1 MPRSASQSVS
11 ELLAKWRDGDQE
23 ALHAVV
29 PLVYNQLRR
38 VAHRYLRGERSNHTL
53 QSTALVH
60 EAYLRLAHESTRQFA
75 NRAHFF
81 AVAARLMRQIL
92 VDFAR
97 NHRAAKRGGGA
108 YRLTVNEAMASPG
121 DRDMDLLALDR
132 ALEQLAQ
139 LDPQQSRIVELR
151 FFCGLSIEETS
162 DIIGVS
168 PATVKRDWATARTW
182 LHRQMSRAAK

>member
-1 MPRSASQSVS
+1 
-11 ELLAKWRDGDQE
+11 
-23 ALHAVV
+23 
-29 PLVYNQLRR
+29 
-38 VAHRYLRGERSNHTL
+38 
-53 QSTALVH
+53 
-60 EAYLRLAHESTRQFA
+60 
-75 NRAHFF
+75 
-81 AVAARLMRQIL
+81 MRQIL

-97 NHRAAKRGGGA
+97 NHRAAKRGGGG